1 MLRNPRSLTA
11 VIFICFLILVFSSL
25 ALPAQDHVVSTPNL
39 HQAIVNSASKRQT
52 NINKVENFLSSTPVQ
67 KVAKNSGFNLK
78 QVEQAVPTLNDQ
90 ELAQLATK
98 TDHIQNNFA
107 AGALTREQ
115 LTIIIVAAIVIV
127 VILAIK
133 A

>member
-1 MLRNPRSLTA
+1 MLRNLRSLTA
-11 VIFICFLILVFSSL
+11 VVFICFLVLVFSSL
-25 ALPAQDHVVSTPNL
+25 ALPAQDHVVPTPNL
-39 HQAIVNSASKRQT
+39 HQAIVNSASRRQT
-52 NINKVENFLSSTPVQ
+52 NINKVENFLSSKPVQ
-67 KVAKNSGFNLK
+67 KVAEKSGLNLK

-90 ELAQLATK
+90 DLAQLAQR

-107 AGALTREQ
+107 AGALTTEQ
-115 LTIIIVAAIVIV
+115 LTIIIAAAIVVI